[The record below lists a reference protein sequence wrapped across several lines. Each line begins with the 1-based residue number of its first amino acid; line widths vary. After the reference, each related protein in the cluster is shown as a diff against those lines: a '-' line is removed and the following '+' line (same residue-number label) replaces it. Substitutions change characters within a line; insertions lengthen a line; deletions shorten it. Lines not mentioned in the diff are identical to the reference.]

1 MHQGHFKFF
10 RMAMTK
16 HECLWMFQLWFKVVV
31 DKLNGYT
38 KYPKSCVYM
47 HIGRWFYN
55 VDLEITLQTML
66 YVLRD
71 DKHKMKIEKKI
82 LSIFFQTTL
91 RLLESYL
98 HFLNSKK
105 KKNCFTPKL
114 FKFLKF
120 FFLQGKCCAIYY
132 CTLWT
137 RDRTY
142 CVWWL
147 RMSWVWSRLVWLPSW
162 LHRSS

>member
-1 MHQGHFKFF
+1 
-10 RMAMTK
+10 
-16 HECLWMFQLWFKVVV
+16 MFMNVSVSE
-31 DKLNGYT
+31 
-38 KYPKSCVYM
+38 SCVYM

-98 HFLNSKK
+98 HFLNSIQEEKK
-105 KKNCFTPKL
+105 LLYSQT
-114 FKFLKF
+114 
-120 FFLQGKCCAIYY
+120 
-132 CTLWT
+132 
-137 RDRTY
+137 
-142 CVWWL
+142 V
-147 RMSWVWSRLVWLPSW
+147 
-162 LHRSS
+162 

>member
-1 MHQGHFKFF
+1 
-10 RMAMTK
+10 
-16 HECLWMFQLWFKVVV
+16 
-31 DKLNGYT
+31 
-38 KYPKSCVYM
+38 M

-98 HFLNSKK
+98 HFLNSIQEEKK
-105 KKNCFTPKL
+105 LLYSQT
-114 FKFLKF
+114 
-120 FFLQGKCCAIYY
+120 
-132 CTLWT
+132 
-137 RDRTY
+137 
-142 CVWWL
+142 V
-147 RMSWVWSRLVWLPSW
+147 
-162 LHRSS
+162 